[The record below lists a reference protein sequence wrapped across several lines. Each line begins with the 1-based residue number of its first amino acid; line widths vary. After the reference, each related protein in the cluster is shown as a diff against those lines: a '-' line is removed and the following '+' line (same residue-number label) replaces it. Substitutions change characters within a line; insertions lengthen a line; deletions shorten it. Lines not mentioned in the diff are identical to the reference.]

1 MAKLFY
7 ENKFILTGKLHA
19 EYFRHCFKKLQ
30 KETQII
36 SLILAILSLAVSAVV
51 MIFFRN
57 VLFGK
62 VSAGLTLPYLK
73 NACHISV
80 FRTYS
85 A

>member
-36 SLILAILSLAVSAVV
+36 SLILAILSLEAS
-51 MIFFRN
+51 N
-57 VLFGK
+57 G
-62 VSAGLTLPYLK
+62 
-73 NACHISV
+73 
-80 FRTYS
+80 
-85 A
+85 